1 MQKKNGKPLN
11 GGATNLQ
18 RSSKSRRSK
27 FPKRPKLSREERDAW
42 RDKVNKLHVDILLKN
57 IIEAYPHPDGKSAE
71 QRIAIVRGALF
82 GDKQKA
88 GRKELSDHHA
98 MFAILNEI
106 YKEDIDL
113 LKTWLAGVNPEY
125 STTDAKAEIER
136 EPLAL
141 KTAARKFQDLA
152 DLQGSQAPSDE
163 NLEVRLSRKVKK
175 IQKEVAAGRFTS
187 NDMAVLEGGISWELS
202 KNGNRQ

>member
-1 MQKKNGKPLN
+1 M
-11 GGATNLQ
+11 
-18 RSSKSRRSK
+18 
-27 FPKRPKLSREERDAW
+27 
-42 RDKVNKLHVDILLKN
+42 
-57 IIEAYPHPDGKSAE
+57 
-71 QRIAIVRGALF
+71 RGALF
-82 GDKQKA
+82 GDKQKV

-187 NDMAVLEGGISWELS
+187 NDMAVLEGIFYGNSPRMEIVNNILKLLVELGVDFMIDGHDDASQGI
-202 KNGNRQ
+202 